1 MADDLEILKQQV
13 KAREESLA
21 LEQKML
27 EAMQLS
33 GDAKKDVAEKAKK
46 VKELEGKLLAI
57 KNVCRQEMDKFD
69 EMKKECEDNLVINYD
84 EEFEEGRAEFAEEIF
99 CNYL

>member
-1 MADDLEILKQQV
+1 MDL
-13 KAREESLA
+13 
-21 LEQKML
+21 
-27 EAMQLS
+27 
-33 GDAKKDVAEKAKK
+33 AKK